1 MSLIPS
7 IMREDLRQN
16 SASQSV
22 LSLGEVQAELT
33 RERVEIE
40 RFVIFS

>member
-1 MSLIPS
+1 
-7 IMREDLRQN
+7 MREDLRQN
-16 SASQSV
+16 PTSKSV

-40 RFVIFS
+40 RFVILS